1 MGWPAAAEKID
12 HHHTMGQSGE
22 ISQNLASA
30 YECAFGSEV
39 AKTTERMQGTSELSM
54 FLKSICEQ
62 NSIS

>member
-1 MGWPAAAEKID
+1 METGVPKRGGGG
-12 HHHTMGQSGE
+12 TMGQSGE

-39 AKTTERMQGTSELSM
+39 AKTAERMQGTSHLSM